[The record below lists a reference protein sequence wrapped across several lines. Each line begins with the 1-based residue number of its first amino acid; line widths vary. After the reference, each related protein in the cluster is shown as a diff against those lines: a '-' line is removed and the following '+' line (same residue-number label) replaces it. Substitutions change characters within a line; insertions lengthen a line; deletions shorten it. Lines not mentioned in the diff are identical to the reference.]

1 MEVLFQILISTFVV
15 SLISFIGIL
24 ILLIKEKI
32 LSKILLFLVA
42 FSAGSLIGA
51 AFLHL
56 LPESMEKAFGIEIF
70 LSVLFGYISFFF
82 LEKFLLWH
90 HCHKVEHVHTLG
102 YVNLISD
109 SIHNF
114 VDGLIIAASFLSNM
128 NLGIISS
135 LAVISHE
142 IPQEIGDFGVL
153 LFSGFKKKKALILNF
168 IVALAAL
175 AGGIVGFFIFFH
187 VEKFISLLLPFAAGS
202 FIYISSSDM
211 IPEIKKTED
220 LKSSIFLFLIFL
232 FGIFIMFSSK
242 LYLAFA

>member
-1 MEVLFQILISTFVV
+1 MEVLAAIVGSTILV
-15 SLISFIGIL
+15 SLISFVGIFV
-24 ILLIKEKI
+24 LLIKGKI

-56 LPESMEKAFGIEIF
+56 LPEAMEKSFGIEMF

-90 HCHKVEHVHTLG
+90 HCHEVEHVHTLG

-114 VDGLIIAASFLSNM
+114 VDGLIIAASFLSSTS
-128 NLGIISS
+128 LGIISS
-135 LAVISHE
+135 LAVIFHE
-142 IPQEIGDFGVL
+142 IPQEIGDLGVL

-175 AGGIVGFFIFFH
+175 AGGIVGFFISSH
-187 VEKFISLLLPFAAGS
+187 VEKFTSLLLPFAAGS

-211 IPEIKKTED
+211 IPEIRKIEG
-220 LKSSIFLFLIFL
+220 LKNSFSIFLVFLL
-232 FGIFIMFSSK
+232 GILLMYFSK
-242 LYLAFA
+242 VFWHF